1 MNDLVYLAPNT
12 EEPFT
17 TSEVIAECA
26 GVKRDTVQKL
36 IQRHEKDL
44 REFGKVGFE
53 IRPLSGSKTGQTVKV
68 YHLNEQQATLLLT
81 FLRNTPVVIEFKKEL
96 VRQFFA
102 MRKEL
107 MNIKAIKAERKP
119 LRTSMT
125 DAIKALPDSPH
136 KQFKYSQYTDLAYTA
151 ALGRTA
157 RQLRKE
163 RGADKGATAS
173 DYMNADELAAV
184 ASMENRISVLLDVG
198 MSYQQIKNSLLRV
211 KRLGGAREEAS

>member
-1 MNDLVYLAPNT
+1 MNNLVYLAPNT

-53 IRPLSGSKTGQTVKV
+53 IRPLSGSKTGQTVKA
-68 YHLNEQQATLLLT
+68 YHLHEQQATLLLT

-211 KRLGGAREEAS
+211 KRLGA

>member
-1 MNDLVYLAPNT
+1 MNNLVYLTPNT

-44 REFGKVGFE
+44 REFGRVGFE
-53 IRPLSGSKTGQTVKV
+53 IRTLQTRGGQQMAKV

-184 ASMENRISVLLDVG
+184 ASMENRISVLLDIG

-211 KRLGGAREEAS
+211 KRLGGVREEAS

>member
-1 MNDLVYLAPNT
+1 MNDLVYLTPNT

-44 REFGKVGFE
+44 REFGRVGFE
-53 IRPLSGSKTGQTVKV
+53 IRTLQTRGGQQMAKV

-184 ASMENRISVLLDVG
+184 ASMENRISVLLDIG

-211 KRLGGAREEAS
+211 KRLGA

>member
-1 MNDLVYLAPNT
+1 MNDLVYLSPNT
-12 EEPFT
+12 EDPFT

-36 IQRHEKDL
+36 VQRHEKDL
-44 REFGKVGFE
+44 REFGRVGFE
-53 IRPLSGSKTGQTVKV
+53 IRALQTRGGQQMAKI

-81 FLRNTPVVIEFKKEL
+81 FLRNTAVVIEFKKEL

-125 DAIKALPDSPH
+125 DAIKSLPDSPH
-136 KQFKYSQYTDLAYTA
+136 KQFKYNQYTDLAYMA
-151 ALGRTA
+151 ALGKTA

-163 RGADKGATAS
+163 RGAAKSATAS
-173 DYMNADELAAV
+173 DYMSSDELAAV
-184 ASMENRISVLLDVG
+184 AKMENRISVLLEVG
-198 MSYQQIKNSLLRV
+198 MDYQQVKNCLMQT
-211 KRLGGAREEAS
+211 KAIGA

>member
-1 MNDLVYLAPNT
+1 M
-12 EEPFT
+12 
-17 TSEVIAECA
+17 
-26 GVKRDTVQKL
+26 KRDTVQKL

-53 IRPLSGSKTGQTVKV
+53 IRPLSGSKTGQTVKA

-211 KRLGGAREEAS
+211 KRLGA

>member
-1 MNDLVYLAPNT
+1 MNDLVYLSPNT
-12 EEPFT
+12 EDPFT

-26 GVKRDTVQKL
+26 GVKRDTIQKL
-36 IQRHEKDL
+36 IQRHGKDL
-44 REFGKVGFE
+44 REFGRVGFE
-53 IRPLSGSKTGQTVKV
+53 IRTLQTRGGQQMAKV

-81 FLRNTPVVIEFKKEL
+81 FLRNTTVVIEFKKEL

-184 ASMENRISVLLDVG
+184 ASMENRISVLLDIG

-211 KRLGGAREEAS
+211 KRLGA